1 MSIHT
6 TIIYFSQKIPRK
18 LTHTINIKQTYFILA
33 VRCDLYL
40 VINIE
45 HNTEKRQSIYNDVT
59 NNEHIS
65 DILWGIIY

>member
-33 VRCDLYL
+33 VRCDLYFTTF
-40 VINIE
+40 IHFIGFSN
-45 HNTEKRQSIYNDVT
+45 
-59 NNEHIS
+59 
-65 DILWGIIY
+65 